1 MGRCRIAPLVVVS
14 PEDRQQLEAY
24 ARGRST
30 PTRLVQRA
38 KIVLLAAEGKE
49 NREIA
54 ESLGIMRH
62 TVGRW
67 RSRFSQFGLSGIE
80 KDAPR
85 SGRLPSLPQ
94 GLVRKI
100 VRKTTQETPKDG
112 THWSTRSMAAA
123 VGVSA
128 STVRRVWRRHG
139 LKPHRVRT
147 FKLSNDRR
155 FVEKMEDVIALY
167 LNPPEHALVLCIDE
181 KSQIQA
187 LDRTQPGLPIK
198 KGRCGTMTHDYKR
211 HGTTTLFAA
220 LSTLD
225 GKVIGTC
232 MPRHRHQ
239 EWLKFLKQIDL
250 ETPADKEIHLISDNY
265 STHKHAVVLR
275 WVARHSRFHLHFT
288 PTSASWLNM
297 VERFFRHLTEKQ
309 LSRGVFRSVEQLETA
324 LLGAI
329 EQHNSDPKPYI
340 WTAKASDILEKV
352 KRARTSLNKVPSV

>member
-1 MGRCRIAPLVVVS
+1 MRIAPLVRVS
-14 PEDRQQLEAY
+14 LEERRQLETY

-30 PTRLVQRA
+30 PARLVLRA
-38 KIVLLAAEGKE
+38 QIVLLAAEGKE

-54 ESLGIMRH
+54 ASLGTMRH

-67 RSRFSQFGLSGIE
+67 RRRFALHGLRGIE
-80 KDAPR
+80 RDAPR
-85 SGRLPSLPQ
+85 SGRLPALSQDLM
-94 GLVRKI
+94 LEI
-100 VRKTTQETPKDG
+100 VRKTTQETPEDA
-112 THWSTRSMAAA
+112 THWSTRSMAKAI
-123 VGVSA
+123 GVSA
-128 STVRRVWRRHG
+128 STIRRVWQRHG

-147 FKLSNDRR
+147 FKLSNDRH

-167 LNPPEHALVLCIDE
+167 LNPPEHALVLCVDE

-225 GKVIGTC
+225 GKVIGSC

-239 EWLKFLKQIDL
+239 EWLRFLKQIDR
-250 ETPADKEIHLISDNY
+250 ETPVTKEIHLIADNY
-265 STHKHAVVLR
+265 STHKHPVVLR
-275 WVARHSRFHLHFT
+275 WLARHSRFHLHFT

-297 VERFFRHLTEKQ
+297 VERFFRELTEKQ
-309 LSRGVFRSVEQLETA
+309 ISRGVFHSVDQLEA
-324 LLGAI
+324 AILSAI

-352 KRARTSLNKVPSV
+352 KRARLSLNKAPSV

>member
-1 MGRCRIAPLVVVS
+1 MRIAPLVVVS

-239 EWLKFLKQIDL
+239 EWLKFLKQIDR

-275 WVARHSRFHLHFT
+275 WVARHSRFHLHQRLLAQHGRT
-288 PTSASWLNM
+288 L
-297 VERFFRHLTEKQ
+297 
-309 LSRGVFRSVEQLETA
+309 LSP
-324 LLGAI
+324 
-329 EQHNSDPKPYI
+329 SDREATLP
-340 WTAKASDILEKV
+340 
-352 KRARTSLNKVPSV
+352 RRVP